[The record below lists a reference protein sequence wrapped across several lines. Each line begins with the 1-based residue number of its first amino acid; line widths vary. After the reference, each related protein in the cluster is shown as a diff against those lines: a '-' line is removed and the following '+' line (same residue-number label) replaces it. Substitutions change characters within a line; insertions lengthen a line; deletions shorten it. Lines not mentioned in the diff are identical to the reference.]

1 MKKYISII
9 LSVLI
14 LSTILVGC
22 GEKTPEPI
30 VPDDQMEILQTDN
43 DSVKIVKQAYNELQ
57 KYMIGD
63 IFMVNMSRATTVSTE
78 DYSPVEDYTDS
89 IIIKDKGRELYNE
102 TGMDYICIYTKDGN
116 YILTSANEVLEADPN
131 LSNFTDN
138 IYNSYYTI
146 IGWLLYNNEK
156 FEYSK
161 SVGEDNTISHI
172 LKTDDT
178 EFIKEKYNS
187 SFAPMELLEFINGYY
202 EFVFTFDVDNNLTQI
217 DWFGS
222 NTDEDMAIETAT
234 SFSTNLSEGYL
245 MLGSNVESIWEMLP

>member
-30 VPDDQMEILQTDN
+30 VPEDQMEILQTDN

-78 DYSPVEDYTDS
+78 DYSPVEEKS
-89 IIIKDKGRELYNE
+89 EKFESPELYNE

-116 YILTSANEVLEADPN
+116 YILTSANEVLDADPN

-172 LKTDDT
+172 IFFCGYSPAISKM
-178 EFIKEKYNS
+178 S
-187 SFAPMELLEFINGYY
+187 SL
-202 EFVFTFDVDNNLTQI
+202 
-217 DWFGS
+217 GS
-222 NTDEDMAIETAT
+222 NTLILY
-234 SFSTNLSEGYL
+234 FRK
-245 MLGSNVESIWEMLP
+245 